1 VNRLTIVDGNSL
13 LFRAYYA
20 SAYPGTTLMRTKDGI
35 PTNAIYIFSNMMTRI
50 ISDINEGDGLLV
62 AFDTGAKTFRHDQ
75 LESYKAQRKKA
86 PDELIEQMPIAR
98 EMLKAL
104 GIFTFE
110 MDGYEADDVAGSAAK
125 LAHSQGYEVHIYTSD
140 RDFLQLVNT
149 TIKVHLI
156 KKGMSDIRVMNRDRV
171 IEEYGYTPEQVAD
184 YKGLCGD
191 ASDNLKGIPGIGEK
205 TAVKLLKEYQ
215 TFENIVTNAAT
226 IGGKIG
232 ANLLE
237 FTEIGALSK
246 KLAVIQTD
254 VPLPFSLLDTTYQ
267 GFSLSEATTFGTR
280 YELRTFIA
288 KLPTSWRKDEGTHTI
303 ETTIVSSLEK
313 FKVTDKIGLYF
324 DAPAGNYHR
333 LVPSGIAISSVYDTV
348 YMTLQDA
355 KKDKHLHKLLS
366 NPAIQKYVY
375 DVKATYVIGDRFG
388 LLISGPFFD
397 VLLANYTLDTSSSAN
412 PETSLSMYG
421 AHFSS
426 DESVKLFDEGNP
438 QRCGQI
444 AYYLWKLFPKI
455 ASELKEKDAASI
467 LYDVEIPLALV
478 LAKMEC
484 EGVPIDV
491 KMLQQLGTQYRCKL
505 EEETQAIY
513 QAAGHEFNINSPKQ
527 VAQVLFEELGLSK
540 NRKGS
545 TSADVLKA
553 LANEHPIAIH
563 LLEQR
568 KYGKLLSTYI
578 DALVSQVHEDGK
590 LHAIFNQ
597 ALTSTGRLSSTDP
610 NLQNIAVRDEE
621 GRMVRQAFYY
631 DNKYRLVSLDYS
643 QIELRI
649 LAHLSKCAPL
659 IEVFNRDEDIHT
671 ATAKMLFAH
680 GGEVTSLMRR
690 QAKAVNFGIIY
701 GISDWGLAEQLEIPP
716 SDARMIINRFYDT
729 FKEVRTYMLN
739 LIENVQTNGFV
750 TTLTG
755 RRRYLREIHDANYQT
770 REFAKRAAMNAPI
783 QGTAADLIKI
793 AMIKI
798 DQKLIDSQMG
808 AKLILQIHDELIFK
822 VPVAE
827 VDEFIPIA
835 KSLMENAIPLDVKL
849 EVGVTSGQS
858 WYDLK

>member
-1 VNRLTIVDGNSL
+1 MNRLTIVDGNSL

-86 PDELIEQMPIAR
+86 PEELIAQMPIAR

-110 MDGYEADDVAGSAAK
+110 MDGFEADDVAGSAAK
-125 LAHSQGYEVHIYTSD
+125 LAHSHGHEVHIYTSD

-149 TIKVHLI
+149 TIKVNLI
-156 KKGMSDIRVMNRDRV
+156 KKGMSDIRVMNRQRV
-171 IEEYGYTPEQVAD
+171 IEEYGFTPEQVAD

-191 ASDNLKGIPGIGEK
+191 ASDNLKGIPGIGDK
-205 TAVKLLKEYQ
+205 TAIKLLNEFQ
-215 TFENIVTNAAT
+215 TFENIVANADS

-246 KLAVIQTD
+246 KLALIQTD
-254 VPLPFSLLDTTYQ
+254 VPLPFSLADTVYE
-267 GFSLSEATTFGTR
+267 GFALSEATTFGTR
-280 YELRTFIA
+280 YELRTFIS
-288 KLPTSWRKDEGTHTI
+288 KLPTSWRKDEGTLTI
-303 ETTIVSSLEK
+303 ETTIVSSLDK
-313 FKVTDKIGLYF
+313 FKVTDKIGLHF
-324 DAPAGNYHR
+324 DVKAGNYHR
-333 LVPSGIAISSVYDTV
+333 LVPSGLAISSVYNTV
-348 YMTLQDA
+348 YMTLEDA
-355 KKDKHLHKLLS
+355 KKDQHLHNLLA
-366 NPAIQKYVY
+366 NTNIKKFVY
-375 DVKATYVIGDRFG
+375 DLKAVYVFCDRFG
-388 LLISGPFFD
+388 LPIKGPFFD
-397 VLLANYTLDTSSSAN
+397 VLLASYTLDTSSGTN
-412 PETSLSMYG
+412 PETSLAMYG

-426 DESVKLFDEGNP
+426 DESVQLFDEADP
-438 QRCGQI
+438 QKCGQI

-455 ASELKEKDAASI
+455 SMELKEKDAESI

-478 LAKMEC
+478 LAKMER

-491 KMLQQLGTQYRCKL
+491 AMLQKLGAEYRRKL
-505 EEETQAIY
+505 LDETNAIY
-513 QAAGHEFNINSPKQ
+513 EAAGHEFNINSPKQ
-527 VAQVLFEELGLSK
+527 VAQVLFEELGLPK

-553 LANEHPIAIH
+553 LASEYPIAAH

-578 DALVSQVHEDGK
+578 EALVGQVHEDGK

-597 ALTSTGRLSSTDP
+597 ALTATGRLSSTEP

-631 DNKYRLVSLDYS
+631 DDKYRLVSLDYS

-671 ATAKMLFAH
+671 ATANMLFAH

-716 SDARMIINRFYDT
+716 SEARLIINRFYET
-729 FKEVRTYMLN
+729 FKEVRSYMLN
-739 LIENVQTNGFV
+739 LIETVQTNGYV

-755 RRRYLREIHDANYQT
+755 RRRYLREIHDSNYQT

-798 DQKLIDSQMG
+798 DQELTNSKLG

-827 VDEFIPIA
+827 VEDFIPMA
-835 KSLMENAIPLDVKL
+835 KQMMENAIPLDVKL
-849 EVGVTSGQS
+849 EVGVTSGKS